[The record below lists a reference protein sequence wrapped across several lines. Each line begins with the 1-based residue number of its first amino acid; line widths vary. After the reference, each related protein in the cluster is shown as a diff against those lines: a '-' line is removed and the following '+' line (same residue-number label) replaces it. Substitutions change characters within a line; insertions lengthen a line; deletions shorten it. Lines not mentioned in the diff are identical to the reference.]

1 MWADS
6 FLKRL
11 LQFTYP
17 FTLTH
22 IFVLRNV
29 KWTCFKSSTK
39 VIIFL
44 SYFVNLMGIMDISLL
59 SFILPAPLGKW
70 NIFEYYLAVYISSSA
85 SFLFLFF
92 SYWEKL
98 FAFLLICRSFLCTNH
113 KLTVCFSS
121 VYSILFFPHMCC
133 LLDLFKVTFVIE
145 SVQFSLAKYVYFTF
159 YSMSFQ
165 LNEKGLFCP
174 SIIHIVLQIFKKQS
188 I

>member
-6 FLKRL
+6 LLKSL

-17 FTLTH
+17 FTLTYV
-22 IFVLRNV
+22 FVLRNV
-29 KWTCFKSSTK
+29 KWTRFKSSTK

-44 SYFVNLMGIMDISLL
+44 SYFVNLMDIMDISLL
-59 SFILPAPLGKW
+59 SFILPAPLGKRS
-70 NIFEYYLAVYISSSA
+70 IFEYYLAVYISSSA

-98 FAFLLICRSFLCTNH
+98 FAFLLICRSFLCVNH

-121 VYSILFFPHMCC
+121 VFKYFFTTCVVC
-133 LLDLFKVTFVIE
+133 LLDLFKVTFAIE
-145 SVQFSLAKYVYFTF
+145 NVQFSLAKYVYFTF

-165 LNEKGLFCP
+165 LNEKGLSCP
-174 SIIHIVLQIFKKQS
+174 SIIHIVFQIFKKQF